1 MLSLDYNDYPTILA
15 LLDWA
20 KLPCEISDGSGVLKT
35 VQAIFESEESVAIS
49 LGLSQWSTCNK
60 GNKIKLENFSRIE

>member
-1 MLSLDYNDYPTILA
+1 MIYPTILY

-35 VQAIFESEESVAIS
+35 VQATFESEESVAIS

-60 GNKIKLENFSRIE
+60 GNKLELEKFSKTE